1 MRNDLTKENNLNQ
14 SGVINL
20 DEKDGP
26 GTHWTAYKKNKTQ
39 IIYFHSYGN
48 LRPPMEVVKHFNSK
62 GQ

>member
-39 IIYFHSYGN
+39 IIYFQLWKSTTTYGSG
-48 LRPPMEVVKHFNSK
+48 EAF
-62 GQ
+62 